1 MYRYERKRHEKQTN
15 LEQQHHSTKSD
26 INHDM
31 RYPAL
36 SHDFDSRLLKR
47 SKITIKLVGNRV
59 HWPRHQSSPGCDQ
72 DRTDLGC
79 QGLDQPF
86 YSECSLQNST
96 KNHRIYVSF
105 PDLFQRFFW
114 VCKHTFPYL
123 CHPHLSSVII
133 STVFLAGKTFN
144 QSQSTHKSITVPPTR
159 RLLHRWDL
167 GIQDL
172 KGGTDKVH

>member
-36 SHDFDSRLLKR
+36 SHEFDSRLL
-47 SKITIKLVGNRV
+47 SYVYQKIAIKLVGNRV

-86 YSECSLQNST
+86 YSGVVLF
-96 KNHRIYVSF
+96 RIQQKITGFRMVSF
-105 PDLFQRFFW
+105 PDLFHQSFFMQAYFSIFMPS
-114 VCKHTFPYL
+114 T
-123 CHPHLSSVII
+123 SIMII

-144 QSQSTHKSITVPPTR
+144 QSQSSP
-159 RLLHRWDL
+159 RLDVSSTA
-167 GIQDL
+167 GISVY
-172 KGGTDKVH
+172 KT